1 MPPPGTPDR
10 HEITAVLPSP
20 SPPPPA
26 AETAAVPS
34 KDDFY
39 SDPLI
44 TEALRLFHGK
54 LQE

>member
-1 MPPPGTPDR
+1 M
-10 HEITAVLPSP
+10 EASA
-20 SPPPPA
+20 PPA
-26 AETAAVPS
+26 AETPDSPTPPAAEAAATPS